1 MTEKIFTIP
10 ADYGC
15 LAILDPESYV
25 GFVSEDWAIEGLKKH
40 FIEQN
45 ERGALI
51 SWGCSYGNWIVKLVF
66 GSSNETGLRSF
77 VSGLKT
83 NGKLLLTTYE
93 SLTMAAQFEDVS
105 LPEAHEAEQVIE
117 VAPGSYRVTVIQCFQ
132 TEQAESDEVFNQT
145 TPHYIVALESA
156 NEEIAPIKEVPWF
169 EGY

>member
-1 MTEKIFTIP
+1 MTEKKLTIP

-40 FIEQN
+40 FIDQN
-45 ERGALI
+45 KCGSLI

-66 GSSNETGLRSF
+66 GSSNEVGVRSF
-77 VSGLKT
+77 FSGLKT
-83 NGKLLLTTYE
+83 NGKLLITTYD

-105 LPEAHEAEQVIE
+105 LPEAHEVERVIE
-117 VAPGSYRVTVIQCFQ
+117 VAPGSYRVTVIQCFK
-132 TEQAESDEVFNQT
+132 TEQAESDDVFNQT
-145 TPHYIVALESA
+145 IPHYIVALEPV
-156 NEEIAPIKEVPWF
+156 NEEIPPIKDVPWF